1 MSEAFIVLF
10 FADVCAPLKCDDLRD
25 LRFQITKGVLDFRDV
40 VCRCGGFEFET
51 DDMLEFLSG
60 RCGHS
65 DGKKG
70 QGHTEK
76 CFHRAPSVSPEPVW
90 DKARSADVL
99 ARSEFRKTGD

>member
-1 MSEAFIVLF
+1 
-10 FADVCAPLKCDDLRD
+10 
-25 LRFQITKGVLDFRDV
+25 
-40 VCRCGGFEFET
+40 
-51 DDMLEFLSG
+51 MLEFLSG